1 MTQGI
6 AEAKRRA
13 STPTNPR
20 PNSHEQDWTV
30 GDRIV
35 HKAFG
40 VGQVTHIFG
49 KADKICLAIKF
60 PGLGQ
65 KIIDPK
71 ITVLQRVE

>member
-6 AEAKRRA
+6 ATAKRQGA
-13 STPTNPR
+13 AVAAR
-20 PNSHEQDWTV
+20 PNSHEDDWTV